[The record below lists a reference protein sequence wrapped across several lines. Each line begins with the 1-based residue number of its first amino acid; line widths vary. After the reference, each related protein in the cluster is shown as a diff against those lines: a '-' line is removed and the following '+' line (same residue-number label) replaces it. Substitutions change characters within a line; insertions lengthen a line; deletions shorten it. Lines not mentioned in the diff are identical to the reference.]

1 MIDVTKPIFFQ
12 QRKFFSKIFF
22 STIFFFEKN
31 LKFFKLFSRIVFF
44 FGENLFS
51 HNFFFK
57 QKKIATIYFGK
68 KISTKFFWKLFFLQ
82 KIFFHTNFFQQHFFQ
97 QLFFFENFFCDIK
110 LSSCIHLVV
119 AGVGGN
125 WSRDGAW
132 KFYWRWERGG
142 GASVSLYP
150 PAPRSGWGVYWF
162 ELVCP
167 SVRLWT
173 TSFPLCIFHNN
184 SRIHIIFIHLIK
196 QLQKV
201 CRVLTFF
208 KNSKIWIFA
217 DF

>member
-1 MIDVTKPIFFQ
+1 MTMVMSNVSVNFLNFFRELFFFWRKFVFTQFFFQ
-12 QRKFFSKIFF
+12 TKKNCNNLFRKKNFDKIFLETFFSSKNIFSHKFFSTTFF
-22 STIFFFEKN
+22 STI
-31 LKFFKLFSRIVFF
+31 
-44 FGENLFS
+44 
-51 HNFFFK
+51 
-57 QKKIATIYFGK
+57 
-68 KISTKFFWKLFFLQ
+68 
-82 KIFFHTNFFQQHFFQ
+82 
-97 QLFFFENFFCDIK
+97 FFFENFFCDIK

-173 TSFPLCIFHNN
+173 TSCPLCIFHNN

-201 CRVLTFF
+201 CRVLTFL